1 MPMDVTETKIPG
13 VKIIKP
19 VCHVDQR
26 GTFVE
31 THQQT
36 KYAAAGI
43 DVAFV
48 QDNLITNQKTGTIRG
63 LHFQRPPAAQA
74 KLVYVVRGSIFDV
87 AVDIRHGSPTF
98 GQWVSEHLSA
108 SDQKQIFLPVGIA
121 HGYCSIEDDTEVA
134 YKVSAVYAPDM
145 EAGLAWN
152 DPDLAIAWPD
162 LGNDIVIADRDQSL
176 PALAAL
182 EPLFQYP

>member
-1 MPMDVTETKIPG
+1 MEVTDTKIPG
-13 VKIIKP
+13 VKIIQP
-19 VCHVDQR
+19 VRHVDQR

-31 THQQT
+31 TYQQT
-36 KYAAAGI
+36 KYGAAGI

-48 QDNLITNQKTGTIRG
+48 QDNLITSHKTGTIRG

-87 AVDIRHGSPTF
+87 AVDIRQGSPAF
-98 GQWVSEHLSA
+98 GQWVSVDLTA
-108 SDQKQIFLPVGIA
+108 ADQKQIFLPVGIA
-121 HGYCSIEDDTEVA
+121 HGYCSMEDDTEVA
-134 YKVSAVYAPDM
+134 YKVSADYAPDM
-145 EAGLAWN
+145 EAGLAW
-152 DPDLAIAWPD
+152 DDADLAIAWPD
-162 LGNDIVIADRDQSL
+162 LGNDIVIADRDRSL

>member
-1 MPMDVTETKIPG
+1 MDVTETKIPG
-13 VKIIKP
+13 VKIIQP
-19 VCHVDQR
+19 VRHADPR
-26 GTFVE
+26 GVFVE
-31 THQQT
+31 TYQQT

-43 DVAFV
+43 DAQFV
-48 QDNLITNQKTGTIRG
+48 QDNLIANHKTGTIRG

-98 GQWVSEHLSA
+98 GQWVSAHLTA
-108 SDQKQIFLPVGIA
+108 ADQKQIFLPVGIA
-121 HGYCSIEDDTEVA
+121 HGYSAMEDDTEVA
-134 YKVSAVYAPDM
+134 YKVSADYAPDM
-145 EAGLAWN
+145 EAGLAW
-152 DPDLAIAWPD
+152 DDADLAIAWPRLKD
-162 LGNDIVIADRDQSL
+162 DIVIADRDRSL